1 MYSWLSQIL
10 VVHSMSD
17 LHKWVVMVEYRII
30 LVRYMVPRNATRG
43 FNNYVQNDPTKR
55 ATKVS
60 DEAKLERERGATP
73 NFIFFIPWT
82 QALEKNTPWVK
93 NNKPLDQ

>member
-1 MYSWLSQIL
+1 
-10 VVHSMSD
+10 MSD

-60 DEAKLERERGATP
+60 DEAKLEREREVP
-73 NFIFFIPWT
+73 LPILFFSYLGP
-82 QALEKNTPWVK
+82 
-93 NNKPLDQ
+93 KP